1 MLAAYATLRNTCTKA
16 VAVADVSG
24 ADFGMAM
31 IHVTTVEKGMSRM
44 RAMGALTIPARG
56 EAVLAPGGSHIMLMQ
71 PKRELRE
78 GDKVRLALKL
88 SDGRELSADFVVRR
102 E

>member
-71 PKRELRE
+71 P
-78 GDKVRLALKL
+78 
-88 SDGRELSADFVVRR
+88 
-102 E
+102 